1 MTATDNND
9 LPPEAEWTRCCADA
23 PAAGTPAAGDVE
35 QAPSAEPC
43 CTQRRKDDNAD
54 SGCCLPEAPR

>member
-9 LPPEAEWTRCCADA
+9 LPRTAAWTGCGADA
-23 PAAGTPAAGDVE
+23 PAPGAPAADDVE

-43 CTQRRKDDNAD
+43 CTQHRKDDNAD
-54 SGCCLPEAPR
+54 AGCCLPEAAR